1 MKPLTRAR
9 DWAETRLETRLE
21 TWLQGRATIYY
32 TNRIDPRKPSPGYIA
47 EICLPLGITL
57 AITEKETQK

>member
-1 MKPLTRAR
+1 MKKLARAR
-9 DWAETRLETRLE
+9 DWVESRLE
-21 TWLQGRATIYY
+21 TWLQERTVIYY

-47 EICLPLGITL
+47 EIRLPLGITL

>member
-32 TNRIDPRKPSPGYIA
+32 TNRLDPSKPSPGYIA
-47 EICLPLGITL
+47 E
-57 AITEKETQK
+57 KETQK